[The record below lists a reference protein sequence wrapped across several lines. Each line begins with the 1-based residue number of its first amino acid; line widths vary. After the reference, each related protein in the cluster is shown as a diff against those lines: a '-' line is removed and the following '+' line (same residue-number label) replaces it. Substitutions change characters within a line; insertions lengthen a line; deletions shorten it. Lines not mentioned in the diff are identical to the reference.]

1 MLTPESEHSRRL
13 EDPKETLI
21 RSCYWNRKIIVDQKT
36 KRLRPP
42 SSAFRPRPDESS
54 LSVNIESSLLGDD
67 KSSDWGIDKNTFYA
81 IRLTVASCTDRGLSV
96 IRDPV
101 EQNKHHGAILGVVE
115 LRNEDPDA
123 YEALVTDLARD
134 SEILPEYIQMYEKS
148 KKK

>member
-1 MLTPESEHSRRL
+1 VLTPESEYSRRL
-13 EDPKETLI
+13 EDPKEKLI
-21 RSCYWNRKIIVDQKT
+21 RSYYWNRKIIVDQKT

-42 SSAFRPRPDESS
+42 SSAFRLRPNEAS
-54 LSVNIESSLLGDD
+54 LSVNIESSLLGDN
-67 KSSDWGIDKNTFYA
+67 KPADWGIDKNIFYA
-81 IRLTVASCTDRGLSV
+81 IRLTVGGCTARGLSV

-101 EQNKHHGAILGVVE
+101 EHNKHHGSILGVVE

-123 YEALVTDLARD
+123 YEALVTDLAQE